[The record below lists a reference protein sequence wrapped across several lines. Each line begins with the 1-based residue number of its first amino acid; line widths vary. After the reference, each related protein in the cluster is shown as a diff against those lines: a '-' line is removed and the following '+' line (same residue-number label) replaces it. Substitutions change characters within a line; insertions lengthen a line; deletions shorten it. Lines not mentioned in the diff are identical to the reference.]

1 MEVNKKNIFDFSFT
15 DVEGHE
21 IFLDSFRGKY
31 ILIVNVASECGFTKQ
46 YQQLQ
51 ELNENYKEKIAII
64 GFPCNDFGGQ
74 EPGSEE
80 EIKAFCERE
89 FNVDF
94 TIASKINIK
103 VSPINEIYNWLC
115 HKSENGV
122 IDSSVDWNFQKYLIG
137 KNGELLHVLNS
148 NISPFDNRI
157 ISVLESV

>member
-74 EPGSEE
+74 EPGQH
-80 EIKAFCERE
+80 RE
-89 FNVDF
+89 LV
-94 TIASKINIK
+94 
-103 VSPINEIYNWLC
+103 V
-115 HKSENGV
+115 
-122 IDSSVDWNFQKYLIG
+122 
-137 KNGELLHVLNS
+137 LHH
-148 NISPFDNRI
+148 I
-157 ISVLESV
+157 